1 MYTMIRGGLMW
12 WLIPHIRLSDIVLER
27 SCVVNEVLLARH
39 NDQLLQLVHSDLT
52 VGLVVKCIAEALS
65 PPSQGPPVLAEEG

>member
-1 MYTMIRGGLMW
+1 M
-12 WLIPHIRLSDIVLER
+12 LER
-27 SCVVNEVLLARH
+27 SCVVSEVLVARH